1 MFRVWKMGHLATYAR
16 ALWLWWSLVCWI
28 SAAIHKKWCRSKYF
42 VQSSHATGENLPH
55 NISQLLQYI
64 YIYTY
69 IYTLI
74 FTYYHTHIHVC
85 VYIYGVASKFGYGS
99 ARGDPDVWNGLDHLR
114 FGMDRGYGSACGF
127 RVWIGALYFDSQP
140 YIMLC
145 SNFGEKVTSVTFQL
159 DCHNPEAW
167 AGGGV
172 SFAPWRS
179 ERPW

>member
-1 MFRVWKMGHLATYAR
+1 MQEPFDFDDHLYVGFPLRYT
-16 ALWLWWSLVCWI
+16 
-28 SAAIHKKWCRSKYF
+28 RSGAEVSILCK
-42 VQSSHATGENLPH
+42 VRMLLAKTCLTTSHN
-55 NISQLLQYI
+55 Y
-64 YIYTY
+64 Y
-69 IYTLI
+69 LI